1 MLDYL
6 FYKFKE
12 KMGMDSNLE
21 RADRIV
27 ERSVG
32 WSLGAGLIPIPVADM
47 VAVTAIQIDMVHELT
62 KIYGVDFRRRN
73 LETWL
78 NTLAGSALPK
88 LGSQAVKMIPGIGA
102 VVGGVSMAILSGAS
116 TYATGQVFMDHFEK
130 GGTLEDFDV
139 EAMKGFYQREFER
152 GKQFA
157 RDMQEEVKKR
167 GKAAYD
173 DFRGEEG
180 RSKSDID
187 EVEVEYDVDSSQ
199 KRQQN
204 TSRDPLDRLDELIEL
219 RESGVISEAE
229 FQDLKRRLFE
239 NL

>member
-12 KMGMDSNLE
+12 KMGMDTDNE
-21 RADRIV
+21 RAERIV

-32 WSLGAGLIPIPVADM
+32 WSLGAGLIPIPLADM
-47 VAVTAIQIDMVHELT
+47 VAVTAIQIDMVHELC

-73 LETWL
+73 LESWL

-88 LGSQAVKMIPGIGA
+88 LGSQAIKMIPGVGA

-116 TYATGQVFMDHFEK
+116 TYATGRVFVTHFEK
-130 GGTLEDFDV
+130 GGTLEDFDA
-139 EAMKGFYQREFER
+139 EAVKSFYQQEFEK

-157 RDMQEEVKKR
+157 RQMQDEFVKR
-167 GKAAYD
+167 GKAAQD
-173 DFRGEEG
+173 EFSEA
-180 RSKSDID
+180 D
-187 EVEVEYDVDSSQ
+187 EVEVEVQ
-199 KRQQN
+199 PTAAK
-204 TSRDPLDRLDELIEL
+204 DPLDRLNELMEL
-219 RESGVISEAE
+219 RQAGTISEEE
-229 FQDLKRRLFE
+229 FQQLKRRLFE

>member
-12 KMGMDSNLE
+12 KMGMDSNEE

-27 ERSVG
+27 ERAVG

-47 VAVTAIQIDMVHELT
+47 VAVTAIQVDMVHELT
-62 KIYGVDFRRRN
+62 KIYDVDFRRKN

-88 LGSQAVKMIPGIGA
+88 LGSQAIKMIPGIGA

-116 TYATGQVFMDHFEK
+116 TYATGQVFIAHFEK

-139 EAMKGFYQREFER
+139 EAVKDFYKREFEK

-157 RDMQEEVKKR
+157 REMQEEVRKR

-173 DFRGEEG
+173 DFTGTAQ
-180 RSKSDID
+180 SDID
-187 EVEVEYDVDSSQ
+187 EVEVEYDIENEPPQRKKSD
-199 KRQQN
+199 
-204 TSRDPLDRLDELIEL
+204 DPLDRLNELIEL
-219 RESGVISEAE
+219 RESGVLSEAE
-229 FQDLKRRLFE
+229 FQQLKRKLFE
-239 NL
+239 KM